1 MTPEQID
8 HFRRKLEDQLAG
20 VDSGIVQ
27 ARTRALEPTIDEAV
41 DRGDDAV
48 RDTLI
53 DTSLAVGERRT
64 HEREE
69 INDALL
75 RIELGDYGI
84 CEACGNPIEIDRLEA
99 MPATQWCKADAHRRE
114 GGRRPTL

>member
-8 HFRRKLEDQLAG
+8 HFRRKLEQQLVA
-20 VDSGIVQ
+20 VDRGIGQ
-27 ARTRALEPTIDEAV
+27 ARTRALEPTIEEAV

-53 DTSLAVGERRT
+53 DTSLAVGELRT

-99 MPATQWCKADAHRRE
+99 MPATRWCKADAHLQE